1 MEQERSIL
9 SVRRLSWLV
18 PLLLCTLLIPL
29 SAQSARLKMA
39 TTTSTLDSG
48 LLSVLNPPFE
58 KLTGLT
64 VDVIAVGSGKAI
76 KLGENG
82 DVDVVFVHDRKL
94 EDRFIAQGYGVNRR
108 DVMHNDFVIVGPAGD
123 PAGLS
128 GDANAA
134 GAFSKIAAASGGV
147 SFISRGDASGTN
159 AKELEIWEKAG
170 LTPRGPWYKDAG
182 QGMGEV
188 LVMANSLEAYTLSDR
203 GTWLAMRGK
212 LPALKILCEGDP
224 ALFNPYGVIAVN
236 PQKHPGVN
244 YMAAMQY
251 IAWVTSVQGQKI
263 IRDYTMDGQ
272 ALFTPDVIR

>member
-1 MEQERSIL
+1 MRK
-9 SVRRLSWLV
+9 
-18 PLLLCTLLIPL
+18 TLLILFLAALVLFPL
-29 SAQSARLKMA
+29 PAQSVRLRIA

-94 EDRFIAQGYGVNRR
+94 EDRFVAQGFGVNRR
-108 DVMHNDFVIVGPAGD
+108 DVMHNDFVIVGPRED
-123 PAGLS
+123 PAQIS
-128 GDANAA
+128 GTQGAVAAFAKIA
-134 GAFSKIAAASGGV
+134 GAGSPFV
-147 SFISRGDASGTN
+147 SRGDASGTN
-159 AKELEIWEKAG
+159 AEELELWGRAG
-170 LTPRGPWYKDAG
+170 TKPRGAWYKEAG

-188 LVMANSLEAYTLSDR
+188 LMMANDLKAYTLSDR
-203 GTWLAMRGK
+203 GTWLAMKGK
-212 LPALKILCEGDP
+212 LPGLVILSEGDP
-224 ALFNPYGVIAVN
+224 SLFNPYGVIAVN
-236 PQKHPGVN
+236 PQKHPDVN

-251 IAWVTSVQGQKI
+251 IAWVTSVQGQRI
-263 IRDYTMDGQ
+263 IRDYTVDGQ